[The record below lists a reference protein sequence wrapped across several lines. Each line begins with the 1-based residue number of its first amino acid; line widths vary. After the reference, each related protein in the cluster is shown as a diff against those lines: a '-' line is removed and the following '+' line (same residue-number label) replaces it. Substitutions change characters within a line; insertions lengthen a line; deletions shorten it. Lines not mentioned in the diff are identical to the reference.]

1 MIDRPCLHLVVRT
14 PREVVADLTAL
25 SLRVPADTGQVGI
38 RPRGEAIVTPVEPGL
53 VLIRTADGMR
63 FVGTAGGL
71 LRTAAREA
79 VLLTPVAAL
88 GDDAAAVLAAVDAA
102 LAAPDPERELRQAI
116 ERLEAG
122 LLREVH
128 GGDRGER
135 R

>member
-1 MIDRPCLHLVVRT
+1 MDQLCLHLVVRT

-38 RPRGEAIVTPVEPGL
+38 RPRGEATVTPVEPGL

-71 LRTAAREA
+71 LRTTAREA
-79 VLLTPVAAL
+79 VLLTPVAVL
-88 GDDAAAVLAAVDAA
+88 GNDAAAVLSAVEAA
-102 LAAPDPERELRQAI
+102 LAGPDPERELRQAI

-122 LLREVH
+122 LLREAH
-128 GGDRGER
+128 GTDGRGR
-135 R
+135 H

>member
-1 MIDRPCLHLVVRT
+1 MSRRCLHLVVRT
-14 PREVVADLTAL
+14 PREVVAELEAL
-25 SLRVPADTGQVGI
+25 SLRVPADTGQVGV
-38 RPRGEAIVTPVEPGL
+38 RPRAEATVTPVEPGL
-53 VLIRTADGMR
+53 VLVRTQDGMR

-79 VLLTPVAAL
+79 VLLTPVAVL
-88 GDDAAAVLAAVDAA
+88 GDDAAAVVAAIDAA
-102 LAAPDPERELRQAI
+102 LAGPDPDRVLRQAI

-128 GGDRGER
+128 GGDGGGR

>member
-1 MIDRPCLHLVVRT
+1 MDQLSLHLVVRT

-25 SLRVPADTGQVGI
+25 SLRVPAETGQVGI
-38 RPRGEAIVTPVEPGL
+38 RPRGEATVTPVEPGL
-53 VLIRTADGMR
+53 VLIRTADRMR

-79 VLLTPVAAL
+79 VLLTPVAVL

-102 LAAPDPERELRQAI
+102 LAGPDPERELRQAI

-122 LLREVH
+122 LLREAH
-128 GGDRGER
+128 GADGGGRH
-135 R
+135 